1 MAGHANGGSNVDVTL
16 RPSDAQ
22 VRCGYRM
29 AGEGEGN
36 KMIITT
42 IPSRLRKYDKINGFE
57 VVDVQ
62 PGNGPGVFIIT
73 FSDPNHTMQ
82 AYNTD
87 RLTVERDK

>member
-1 MAGHANGGSNVDVTL
+1 
-16 RPSDAQ
+16 
-22 VRCGYRM
+22 
-29 AGEGEGN
+29 
-36 KMIITT
+36 
-42 IPSRLRKYDKINGFE
+42 LRKYDKINGFE

-87 RLTVERDK
+87 RLTVERAK

>member
-1 MAGHANGGSNVDVTL
+1 
-16 RPSDAQ
+16 
-22 VRCGYRM
+22 
-29 AGEGEGN
+29 
-36 KMIITT
+36 MIITT

-73 FSDPNHTMQ
+73 FSENHTMQ